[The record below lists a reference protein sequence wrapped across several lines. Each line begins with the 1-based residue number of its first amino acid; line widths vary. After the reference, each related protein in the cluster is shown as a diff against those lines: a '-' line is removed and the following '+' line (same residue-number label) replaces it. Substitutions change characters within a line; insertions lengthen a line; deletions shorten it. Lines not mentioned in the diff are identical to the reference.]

1 MTPETPCRFELFV
14 RSLEP
19 ATASPAYEEVVET
32 LAELA
37 AEEGVTFDLRV
48 WGDRLPLG
56 SACAQTEAVEALHA
70 RVRELR
76 TWATEHDTELPGFE
90 RVRTDTLAGPARE
103 ALRLPPLLLAVYQ
116 DEALVAV
123 APRVE
128 RGRHRCVQGTLERLA
143 DSPADD
149 AAVAHAVRS

>member
-1 MTPETPCRFELFV
+1 VTPETPYRFELFV

-19 ATASPAYEEVVET
+19 ATASPAYEEAVET

-37 AEEGVTFDLRV
+37 ADEGVTFDLRV

-76 TWATEHDTELPGFE
+76 AWAAERDTELPGFE
-90 RVRTDTLAGPARE
+90 RVRTDTLVGPARE

-128 RGRHRCVQGTLERLA
+128 RGTHHCVPGTLERLTG
-143 DSPADD
+143 SPDD
-149 AAVAHAVRS
+149 EAAVAPTVRS